1 MDGTNNPDSGAGY
14 TPAEATEHI
23 AKFLDSETTTTQNV
37 DADEGNDF
45 DIEPSNESVDET
57 TAETDF
63 EPDQSDDVEDVAEET
78 EQTDEAPSAFDIPED
93 ALITIGDEQVSGKE
107 LLDGYMRRA
116 DYTRKTQEVSELK
129 KQYSEVQVEKHALR
143 GQVDHYIDG
152 LLTQVAMEF
161 QTLKEPDWDYLRQYD
176 FPTYMQEKENFQ
188 RREAAVK
195 QLADAKNE
203 IARKDAEHLAS
214 LRNQA
219 IENAKAELQT
229 LRPEFKDPKV
239 AQAGLVKT
247 EDYLL
252 NYGFSQDEISTVQD
266 AKIIDIV
273 LKAIAY
279 DDMQKKVPA
288 ARKHIEDKAPISMPQ
303 GVKTNSVSADQ
314 AFQRDVNRLKRSG
327 SQRDAISV
335 ISKLL

>member
-37 DADEGNDF
+37 DADEGFDF
-45 DIEPSNESVDET
+45 EPSNESVDET
-57 TAETDF
+57 TTETDF
-63 EPDQSDDVEDVAEET
+63 EPDQSDEVEGVAEDT
-78 EQTDEAPSAFDIPED
+78 EQTEEAPSAFDIPED

-107 LLDGYMRRA
+107 LLDGYMRRS

-129 KQYSEVQVEKHALR
+129 KQYAEVQADKHVHR
-143 GQVDHYIDG
+143 GQLDQHLDAI
-152 LLTQVAMEF
+152 LTQVAMEF
-161 QTLKEPDWDYLRQYD
+161 QTLQEPDWDYLRQYD
-176 FPTYMQEKENFQ
+176 FPTYMQEKENYQ
-188 RREAAVK
+188 RREATVK

-203 IARKDAEHLAS
+203 IARKDAEHLAQ
-214 LRNQA
+214 LRRQA
-219 IENAKAELQT
+219 IEDAKVELQT

-252 NYGFSQDEISTVQD
+252 TYGFSPDEISTVQD

-288 ARKHIEDKAPISMPQ
+288 ARKHIEDKAPITMPQ
-303 GVKTNSVSADQ
+303 GVKTPSVSADQ

-327 SQRDAISV
+327 SQKDAISV